1 MRGEP
6 VRVSNQIHKGPLTA
20 LVLSGGGA
28 RGAYE
33 AGVMHYLR
41 TQLPKEQAESTLF
54 QIYSGTSVGAIN
66 SAFLASTAADPV
78 FQGVRLRA
86 LWRDLTDADIYRT
99 DARALAGFLIKTGF
113 FTATNFL
120 GLYRLIERK
129 LGAVRSFPFKGILDT
144 TPFVHF
150 LRRNIYWKEIH
161 RNIERGVIDALT
173 VTATHML
180 SGRSVVFVE
189 KHETKAFHAGDAIP
203 VYTEISPKH
212 ILGSAAVPVIFPL
225 IRIDNHFYGDGSLRQ
240 NTPLNPALHLGA
252 TRVLIV
258 SLFKTPLPLESVDQT
273 LPAAGLEPTLGDISG
288 QLLNSL
294 FLDKLDF
301 DMQQLQRINY
311 LIKDMEAL
319 FGPDALERLNA
330 HRQSLDIAG
339 KTLSDLRRIRAF
351 VIKPSENIGAIA
363 ARHLNRVLRE
373 QPVLSPVQRFFQKV
387 IEGSPEAENDLVSY
401 LLFNRRYLEEL
412 IELGYGDAQRVHD
425 HLVRFFAEDGAAS

>member
-1 MRGEP
+1 MPAPKTEKKP
-6 VRVSNQIHKGPLTA
+6 PLTA

-33 AGVMHYLR
+33 AGVVHYLR
-41 TQLPKEQAESTLF
+41 TQLPREQAESTLF
-54 QIYSGTSVGAIN
+54 QVYSGTSVGAIN

-99 DARALAGFLIKTGF
+99 DAHALAGFLIKTGF

-120 GLYRLIERK
+120 GLYRLIEKR

-150 LRRNIYWKEIH
+150 LRRNVFWKEIH
-161 RNIERGVIDALT
+161 RNIERRTIEALT

-180 SGRSVVFVE
+180 SGRSIVFVE
-189 KHETKAFHAGDAIP
+189 KAAGRDFHAGDAIP
-203 VYTEISPKH
+203 VFTEISPKH
-212 ILGSAAVPVIFPL
+212 ILGSAALPLIFPL
-225 IRIDNHFYGDGSLRQ
+225 IRIDNHYVGDGSLRQ

-252 TRVLIV
+252 ERALIV
-258 SLFKTPLPLESVDQT
+258 SLYKAPAPAKNLDQA
-273 LPAAGLEPTLGDISG
+273 LQLAGVEPTLGDISG

-301 DMQQLQRINY
+301 DLQQLRRINY
-311 LIKDMEAL
+311 LLGDVETL
-319 FGPDALERLNA
+319 FGPDAVERLNSY
-330 HRQSLDIAG
+330 RTSLDIPG
-339 KTLSDLRRIRAF
+339 KRISALKRIRSF
-351 VIKPSENIGAIA
+351 VIRPSERIGAIA
-363 ARHLNRVLRE
+363 AHHLHRALRE
-373 QPVLSPVQRFFQKV
+373 QRVLSPVQRFFQKV
-387 IEGSPEAENDLVSY
+387 VEGSPDEENDLVSY

-412 IELGYGDAQRVHD
+412 IELGYGDARRAHE
-425 HLVRFFAEDGAAS
+425 HLVRFFAQEDAGA

>member
-1 MRGEP
+1 MSP
-6 VRVSNQIHKGPLTA
+6 PIPNSPAQNQVTA

-33 AGVMHYLR
+33 AGVVHYMR
-41 TQLPKEQAESTLF
+41 TRLPKEQAESTLF
-54 QIYSGTSVGAIN
+54 QVYSGTSVGAIN

-99 DARALAGFLIKTGF
+99 DAHALAGFLIKTGF

-120 GLYRLIERK
+120 GLYRIIERK
-129 LGAVRSFPFKGILDT
+129 LGAVRSFPFKGILDS

-161 RNIERGVIDALT
+161 RNIQRRLIDALT

-180 SGRSVVFVE
+180 SGRSIVFVE
-189 KHETKAFHAGDAIP
+189 KHDSVAFHAGDAIP
-203 VYTEISPKH
+203 IYTEISPKH

-225 IRIDNHFYGDGSLRQ
+225 IRIDNQYYGDGSLRQ
-240 NTPLNPALHLGA
+240 NTPLNPALHVGA
-252 TRVLIV
+252 TRALIV
-258 SLFKTPLPLESVDQT
+258 SLYKSPQPVESLDRALTTV
-273 LPAAGLEPTLGDISG
+273 GVEPTLGDISG

-301 DMQQLQRINY
+301 DLQQLQRINFV
-311 LIKDMEAL
+311 LKDVEAV
-319 FGPDALERLNA
+319 FGADALERLNA
-330 HRQSLDIAG
+330 YRQSLHIPG
-339 KTLSDLRRIRAF
+339 KSISSLRKIRAF

-363 ARHLNRVLRE
+363 AHHLHRVLRE

-387 IEGSPEAENDLVSY
+387 IEGSPESENDLVSY
-401 LLFNRRYLEEL
+401 LLFNRRYLQEL
-412 IELGYGDAQRVHD
+412 IELGYGDARRAHE
-425 HLVRFFAEDGAAS
+425 HLVRFFGEEGAGA